1 MQQLILRTMMKKVL
15 NGLLLQHQNGR
26 IFSFILNAYRTVK
39 KFENGHDWSGLE
51 FPVAI
56 DKIGIF
62 EKKNDVSVTILGVK
76 GLEIYIYRKSK
87 YKASNNVEL
96 LLITNDEKNALHSD

>member
-1 MQQLILRTMMKKVL
+1 M
-15 NGLLLQHQNGR
+15 QHQNGR
-26 IFSFILNAYRTVK
+26 ILSFILNAYRTVK
-39 KFENGHDWSGLE
+39 KFENGYDWSGLE

-76 GLEIYIYRKSK
+76 GLEIYVDRKSK

-96 LLITNDEKNALHSD
+96 LLITNGEKNALHSD